1 MQLRQVERKDAEA
14 LCELLAVFN
23 RSNVTEIQGYI
34 GLAFAYNYKTYYVV
48 EIDDKV
54 VACGALLREL
64 KYSRSGPRCFCY
76 HIQDVVVDKAHRG
89 KGIAQFLVKELAKK
103 ALRVSGYSVKLSC
116 SPALVGLYEKC
127 GFREEGVAMRL
138 DYSGDKE

>member
-1 MQLRQVERKDAEA
+1 
-14 LCELLAVFN
+14 
-23 RSNVTEIQGYI
+23 
-34 GLAFAYNYKTYYVV
+34 
-48 EIDDKV
+48 
-54 VACGALLREL
+54 
-64 KYSRSGPRCFCY
+64 
-76 HIQDVVVDKAHRG
+76 VVVDKAHRG